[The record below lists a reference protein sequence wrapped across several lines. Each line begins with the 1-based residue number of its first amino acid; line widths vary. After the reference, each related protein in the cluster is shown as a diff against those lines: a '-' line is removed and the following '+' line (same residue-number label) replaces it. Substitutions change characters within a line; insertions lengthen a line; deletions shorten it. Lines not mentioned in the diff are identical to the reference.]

1 LPARRTPSEALFF
14 DGLRTA
20 AGTLPAGLIRLG
32 PPADPAAVAAAE
44 TAIGHPLPH
53 AYVEFLRSFNGAD
66 LFHESLLVCGVGG
79 TAALDLVEANKLPHD
94 TDGHKEELVVAESTT
109 GDLFTVELE
118 APETHD
124 EPRVFRVRPDADE
137 RWLAGSSF
145 PRWLEA
151 AIAHHAL
158 IYDKDGEFLSE
169 AFEPEGEELVPTFA
183 LRQAERAL
191 RKDAGSALYQH
202 ELGMAL
208 RRLGRL
214 PAAREA
220 FAQAAAADPTNP
232 WPWFDLG
239 RCDHQLSRH
248 AEAAAAFECAAEA
261 ASGPEGARFSAWAAR
276 AFHLAGER
284 QTAERLRKAALER
297 SPNLIEQLKAA
308 ATAAHEDGDDEAA
321 EETETLVTLLGEGIP
336 LSRKLPVLG
345 REPAAPSAK
354 PLPSA
359 TKKPIATTKGVG
371 HHTGKPGATKAAGK
385 PVGRPAQSP
394 VSLARPANLS
404 KSIKSTKSSKLAK
417 STKSKGAGRS
427 PRR

>member
-1 LPARRTPSEALFF
+1 EA
-14 DGLRTA
+14 A
-20 AGTLPAGLIRLG
+20 LG
-32 PPADPAAVAAAE
+32 Q
-44 TAIGHPLPH
+44 PLPH
-53 AYVEFLRSFNGAD
+53 GYVEFLRSFNGAD
-66 LFHESLLVCGVGG
+66 LFHESLLICGVGAG
-79 TAALDLVEANKLPHD
+79 SPLDLVATNKIPHE
-94 TDGHKEELVVAESTT
+94 TDGHKDELVVAESTT
-109 GDLFTVELE
+109 GDLYTIELE

-151 AIAHHAL
+151 VIAHHAL
-158 IYDKDGEFLSE
+158 IYDADGEFLSE

-202 ELGMAL
+202 ERGLAL

-214 PAAREA
+214 DAAREA
-220 FAQAAAADPTNP
+220 FGKAAAADPTNP

-239 RCDHQLSRH
+239 RCDHELGRH

-284 QTAERLRKAALER
+284 QTAERLRLAALER
-297 SPNLIEQLKAA
+297 APGLVEQLKAA
-308 ATAAHEDGDDEAA
+308 AAAAHEEGDEEAADEAD
-321 EETETLVTLLGEGIP
+321 TLVSLLGEGIP
-336 LSRKLPVLG
+336 LLRKLPILG
-345 REPAAPSAK
+345 AAPPAAPPPAAQRKPASSPKQPSPPHNGQRPGKARGSHKGNLPPKRNSAPPPPK
-354 PLPSA
+354 P
-359 TKKPIATTKGVG
+359 
-371 HHTGKPGATKAAGK
+371 
-385 PVGRPAQSP
+385 
-394 VSLARPANLS
+394 
-404 KSIKSTKSSKLAK
+404 KLAK
-417 STKSKGAGRS
+417 ATKSKGAGRA